1 MKHMTKP
8 NLLAFGALALAGFL
22 LATPETVLA
31 GAGGTEL

>member
-8 NLLAFGALALAGFL
+8 TLLGFGALALAVLL
-22 LATPETVLA
+22 LAAPETVLA